1 MAEQEQK
8 IGIGSLLKGIGEVI
22 GKGVGAVSGKEAEF
36 IKDMVPDVSKDESFL
51 NFAAQINHWKY
62 KKLKFSNKTKYLLIF
77 GDTEKE
83 KYHMNKM
90 PIRKNIKTVSVFLPV
105 ILLDLATLITNFL
118 ILLSRILYSGLNV
131 LIITQFTIGIWN
143 NMNG

>member
-1 MAEQEQK
+1 MSNVMKVSFEEGEIKTPDKAIVPK
-8 IGIGSLLKGIGEVI
+8 PNFSLR
-22 GKGVGAVSGKEAEF
+22 
-36 IKDMVPDVSKDESFL
+36 
-51 NFAAQINHWKY
+51 
-62 KKLKFSNKTKYLLIF
+62 KTQPK
-77 GDTEKE
+77 T
-83 KYHMNKM
+83 
-90 PIRKNIKTVSVFLPV
+90 IRKNIKTVSVFLPV